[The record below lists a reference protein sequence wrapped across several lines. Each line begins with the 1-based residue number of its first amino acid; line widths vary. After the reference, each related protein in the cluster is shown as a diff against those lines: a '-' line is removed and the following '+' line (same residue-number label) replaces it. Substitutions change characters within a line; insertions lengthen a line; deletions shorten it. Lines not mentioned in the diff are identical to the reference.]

1 MTKEIDFLSLSKTD
15 SNASSGTKSSGTEKK
30 EGLSLFDSL
39 LTSSKDEI
47 QSKNTNLSDEK
58 SKQNTDLSKQIT
70 SAETNNKTENK
81 QAQTKNENID
91 KTQENKVS
99 QNKTSE
105 NKESKEEVKNLSTN
119 DSKEKN
125 LESKVSEP
133 SINKNSMLDR
143 MVLEANQKTKS
154 NNKNSVEIKENST
167 EKVEPKGQTI
177 EKDLNSTKQEVNKT
191 EEKNLNI
198 VDKTNIETSKE
209 NEKVSIKEVVPEEK
223 DAQTENKTTK
233 DNKSDSSLLDKL
245 VSKAK
250 DEINLKTVENKGE
263 NKEEKQNSTSP
274 TNATTET
281 KKEKQN
287 SSSPSTETKAEN
299 SNSLLD
305 KLVNEAKKDI
315 DASDTKK
322 VEENNSKTINSTQTQ
337 VEINFDE
344 LEKIDSKPQESKTDE
359 SQPLKKDIKTKV
371 ETESKPSPNQNIQLD
386 DEVVNDTKK
395 VEKDISLNKKEN
407 IETTIS
413 KEDSKSSVSN
423 KEEIKTELK
432 SEINNTN
439 TKVANNS
446 SQETNIST
454 DKNTTQ
460 QNNTN
465 SQSNSQVS
473 SGSTQNKLS
482 DLDNQALNTND
493 ETINLKKDDISKLNE
508 SSNKDE
514 NIKAQSPKQES
525 KSLMDR
531 LFDNAKAQTIST
543 KNPNLQENLSP
554 EPGTINKNNNDIA
567 TNIYLSS
574 QKNSIYNQMLSNKTE
589 GVKTVKDGS
598 SIEDVKKGANILNL
612 NLEDTSVE
620 VDESSVKAE
629 PQANTKPNLE
639 KISLLDK
646 LAFNKNLNVEELL
659 KKAAENLESQKIA
672 SNSVTNSSSTSTNT
686 NSTSETNSVNLNVN
700 PNLAMTIQN
709 RIIGAQQQMSSMMS
723 DVARNMY
730 ENYKPPVTAFRI
742 NLFPAQLGH
751 IAILMKADKENAISI
766 SMNLSQSS
774 THDAFVENQSMLR
787 DAINRNFNNPQ
798 TTVTLDFNMQ
808 NESSNNQSSNEQNSN
823 NENNPQTH
831 SSDEVIES
839 IIQNKDATEDLNYM

>member
-15 SNASSGTKSSGTEKK
+15 TNASSGTKSSGTEKK

-39 LTSSKDEI
+39 LSSSKEEV
-47 QSKNTNLSDEK
+47 QTKNTNLSDEK
-58 SKQNTDLSKQIT
+58 SKKNADLSKQT
-70 SAETNNKTENK
+70 TTTEPNNKTENK

-91 KTQENKVS
+91 KTQENKVP
-99 QNKTSE
+99 QNKISE
-105 NKESKEEVKNLSTN
+105 NDESKEEVKNSSTN

-133 SINKNSMLDR
+133 TNNKNSMLDR

-167 EKVEPKGQTI
+167 EKVDPKGQTI
-177 EKDLNSTKQEVNKT
+177 EKDLNNTKQEVNGK
-191 EEKNLNI
+191 EQKNLNTS
-198 VDKTNIETSKE
+198 DNTSIETSKE
-209 NEKVSIKEVVPEEK
+209 NEKISTKDVVSEEK
-223 DAQTENKTTK
+223 DKDTENKTPK

-250 DEINLKTVENKGE
+250 DEINSKTLENKDE
-263 NKEEKQNSTSP
+263 TKVEKQNPSSDETSETKVEKQNSVSSP
-274 TNATTET
+274 T
-281 KKEKQN
+281 
-287 SSSPSTETKAEN
+287 TETKAEN
-299 SNSLLD
+299 PNSLLD

-322 VEENNSKTINSTQTQ
+322 VEENNSKTTSSTQTQ

-344 LEKIDSKPQESKTDE
+344 LEKTNSKTQESQVQE
-359 SQPLKKDIKTKV
+359 KDTKIKV
-371 ETESKPSPNQNIQLD
+371 ETESKPSTNQNIQLE

-395 VEKDISLNKKEN
+395 LEKDVTLNKKEN
-407 IETTIS
+407 IETTVS
-413 KEDSKSSVSN
+413 KEDSKLSVPN
-423 KEEIKTELK
+423 KEEIKTEL
-432 SEINNTN
+432 NNAN

-446 SQETNIST
+446 SEEVNIST
-454 DKNTTQ
+454 DKNATL
-460 QNNTN
+460 QNNT
-465 SQSNSQVS
+465 STQSTSQVS
-473 SGSTQNKLS
+473 SGATQNKLS
-482 DLDNQALNTND
+482 DIDKQALNTKD
-493 ETINLKKDDISKLNE
+493 ETINLKKDDLTKLDE
-508 SSNKDE
+508 SSKKDE
-514 NIKAQSPKQES
+514 NIKVESPKQES

-531 LFDNAKAQTIST
+531 LFDNAKAQTISS
-543 KNPNLQENLSP
+543 KNPNLQENIST
-554 EPGTINKNNNDIA
+554 EQGTLNKNNNDIA

-589 GVKTVKDGS
+589 GVKTVKDGT
-598 SIEDVKKGANILNL
+598 SIEDVKKGADILNL

-629 PQANTKPNLE
+629 PQSNNKSNLD

-659 KKAAENLESQKIA
+659 KKAAENIESQKIA
-672 SNSVTNSSSTSTNT
+672 SNSVTNSSSS
-686 NSTSETNSVNLNVN
+686 STSSSSTSDTQTVNLNVN
-700 PNLAMTIQN
+700 PNLAMNIQN

-774 THDAFVENQSMLR
+774 THDTFVENQSMLR
-787 DAINRNFNNPQ
+787 DALNRNFNNTQ
-798 TTVTLDFNMQ
+798 TTVSLDFNMQ

-839 IIQNKDATEDLNYM
+839 VIQNKDAAEDLNYM